1 MPMNAEQELEVRERD
16 ARVIEYKTRGL
27 TFRQIAALG
36 IEGVSNAS
44 QAHKAFHR
52 GMEAVSQIPADDYR
66 KLENDKLDALERR
79 ANTMLT
85 EEDASSSTRINAMRF
100 LLSVYQ
106 RRAALNGIDAPITV
120 DSEDG
125 ISTVFVDARLLNK
138 TRRAEEIEAPSE

>member
-1 MPMNAEQELEVRERD
+1 MPMSPEQEKAMHDRD

-36 IEGVSNAS
+36 IEGVSSAA
-44 QAHKAFHR
+44 QAHKSFHR
-52 GMEAVSQIPADDYR
+52 GMENVTAIPADDYR

-85 EEDASSSTRINAMRF
+85 EEDATTGTRLNAMRF

-106 RRAALNGIDAPITV
+106 RRANLNGIDAPLTV
-120 DSEDG
+120 DSDQG
-125 ISTVFVDARLLNK
+125 ISTVFVDSRLLHK
-138 TRRAEEIEAPSE
+138 TRRAEEISE